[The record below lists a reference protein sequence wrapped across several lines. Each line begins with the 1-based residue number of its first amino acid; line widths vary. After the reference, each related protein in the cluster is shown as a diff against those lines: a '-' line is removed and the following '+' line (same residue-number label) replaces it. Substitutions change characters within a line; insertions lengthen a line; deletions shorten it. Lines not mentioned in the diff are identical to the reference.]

1 MVALGPAVVPA
12 AVEPVAYEVFR
23 VSGAARAEGGGL
35 SRLPVLPERLFT
47 EPFRRLREL
56 GLPPGDLLICG
67 SAPLYIRG
75 LRDRITDLD
84 VVARGRAW
92 ERALTLG
99 TAHRTPIEGSL
110 SIRPLDG
117 RIEITDEWY
126 VSLLGEVDRLFDRA
140 DVFGGLYF
148 LSLAD
153 TIAWKRHLG
162 RDKDLE
168 DLRRLAERVRAAGL
182 EVTGL
187 DPAGLDLTGLDEVAP
202 GAAAR
207 PPASRTPGDPVPAAG
222 GPTAAGEGPS
232 GAAGPRPAGYP
243 DPGRRA

>member
-1 MVALGPAVVPA
+1 MWMVALGPAVVPA
-12 AVEPVAYEVFR
+12 AVEPVTYGVFG
-23 VSGAARAEGGGL
+23 VSGAARAEDGGL
-35 SRLPVLPERLFT
+35 SQLPALPERLLT

-56 GLPPGDLLICG
+56 GLPSGDLLICG

-126 VSLLGEVDRLFDRA
+126 ESLLGGVDELFERA
-140 DVFGGLYF
+140 DVFGGLCF

-153 TIAWKRHLG
+153 TVVWKRHLG
-162 RDKDLE
+162 RDKDRE
-168 DLRRLAERVRAAGL
+168 DLRRLAERMRPTAP
-182 EVTGL
+182 
-187 DPAGLDLTGLDEVAP
+187 DPAHRDP
-202 GAAAR
+202 G
-207 PPASRTPGDPVPAAG
+207 ASRTGAPGGD
-222 GPTAAGEGPS
+222 TS
-232 GAAGPRPAGYP
+232 GAGVAGTAGTCPAGPP
-243 DPGRRA
+243 DTGRRA